1 MESKPEKQQSNVLQ
15 IINNSSE
22 FSQYESGLTVQ
33 STVKNK
39 AMVTQDRKTSKIAIE
54 LLIIC
59 KTLLC
64 GFSGLLF
71 SIFQAD

>member
-15 IINNSSE
+15 IINNSNE

-39 AMVTQDRKTSKIAIE
+39 AMVTQDSKT
-54 LLIIC
+54 
-59 KTLLC
+59 
-64 GFSGLLF
+64 
-71 SIFQAD
+71 